1 MEKVALNEQPLN
13 QKQIARLAFSNP
25 WHYLSCGLGSGLL
38 PRMPGTW
45 GSLIAIPFFYV
56 FNKLPLW
63 QYGILLIITFAV
75 GVALCGYSE
84 KAFRKK
90 DHSSIVWD
98 EMVGM
103 WITLCH
109 APFRLDVLIVGFIL
123 FRIFDIFKPWPINW
137 LQKHLPGGW
146 GVMADDAAA
155 GIAAWVLLQL
165 WIVII

>member
-1 MEKVALNEQPLN
+1 MTDKAPLN
-13 QKQIARLAFSNP
+13 QKQITHLVFSNP
-25 WHYLSCGLGSGLL
+25 FHYLSCGLGSGLL

-56 FNKLPLW
+56 LNKLPLW
-63 QYGILLIITFAV
+63 QYGLVLLITFAI

-84 KAFRKK
+84 KAFHKK

-109 APFRLDVLIVGFIL
+109 APFRLDVLIIGFIL
-123 FRIFDIFKPWPINW
+123 FRVLDITKPWPINW

-155 GIAAWVLLQL
+155 AIIAFALLQG
-165 WIVII
+165 WIYIIR

>member
-1 MEKVALNEQPLN
+1 MTGVQPLS
-13 QKQIARLAFSNP
+13 QKEIARLVWSNP

-45 GSLIAIPFFYV
+45 GSLVAIPFFAV
-56 FNKLPLW
+56 FSKLPLW
-63 QYGILLIITFAV
+63 QYGILLVFTFGI
-75 GVALCGYSE
+75 GVILCGFSE

-103 WITLCH
+103 WITLCC
-109 APFRLDVLIVGFIL
+109 APLRWDVLIVGFIL
-123 FRIFDIFKPWPINW
+123 FRVFDIFKPWPISW

-146 GVMADDAAA
+146 GVMVDDAAA
-155 GIAAWVLLQL
+155 GVVAWVLLQL
-165 WIVII
+165 WILWV

>member
-1 MEKVALNEQPLN
+1 MTEQFPLN
-13 QKQIARLAFSNP
+13 QKEISRLVWSNP
-25 WHYLSCGLGSGLL
+25 LHYLSCGLGSGLL

-45 GSLIAIPFFYV
+45 GSLMAIPFFYV
-56 FNKLPLW
+56 FTQLSLW
-63 QYGILLIITFAV
+63 QYGFLLIVTFAL

-109 APFRLDVLIVGFIL
+109 APFRIDVLIIGFIL
-123 FRIFDIFKPWPINW
+123 FRIFDIWKPWPINW

-146 GVMADDAAA
+146 GVMTDDAVA
-155 GIAAWVLLQL
+155 GLIAFILVQL
-165 WIVII
+165 WIYL